1 MKDRLNIASAI
12 ADYRTGVISLTEA
25 VDVILR
31 IQNKST
37 RFNLN
42 SFVLGFALGFILLLV
57 FALIIHELRLI

>member
-12 ADYRTGVISLTEA
+12 ADYRTGVISLTEG
-25 VDVILR
+25 VDEILR

-57 FALIIHELRLI
+57 SALIIHELRLI